1 VREREKEKGGK
12 RKEKP
17 REKRQKGRER
27 AKREGDTTRK
37 RERGCDRS
45 GGQRVLLFG
54 TPETESS
61 SSQQGL
67 WGGVPDAQD
76 TGTHRFVF
84 AP

>member
-1 VREREKEKGGK
+1 MRESEKEKGRK

-54 TPETESS
+54 TH
-61 SSQQGL
+61 G
-67 WGGVPDAQD
+67 D
-76 TGTHRFVF
+76 
-84 AP
+84 